1 MKEFELKSYK
11 ITGLDFVNSL
21 EKQKNFLEQPIKLEL
36 NYQYSYNVGY
46 KNDNTCRGEFKAAI
60 KDKKLA
66 DKFALTVTVAGDF
79 STAPGVAKE
88 VLHVKTYDALFPYV
102 KALVSSFTASAGI
115 PPIYIPYI
123 DISEQSIYRVEMP
136 RPQNDP

>member
-11 ITGLDFVNSL
+11 ITAVDFKNSL
-21 EKQKNFLEQPIKLEL
+21 DVPTKLEL

-46 KNDNTCRGEFKAAI
+46 SNHNTCRGEFKAVIA
-60 KDKKLA
+60 DKKLA
-66 DKFALTVTVAGDF
+66 DKFALTITVSAIF
-79 STAPGVAKE
+79 TTAPDIAKE

-102 KALVSSFTASAGI
+102 KALVSGFTASAGI

-123 DISEQSIYRVEMP
+123 DISDKSIYRVEMP
-136 RPQNDP
+136 RPQNDT

>member
-11 ITGLDFVNSL
+11 ITAINFANNLDA
-21 EKQKNFLEQPIKLEL
+21 PTKLEL

-46 KNDNTCRGEFKAAI
+46 SNHNTCRGEFKAEI

-66 DKFALTVTVAGDF
+66 DKFSLTVTVAGIF
-79 STAPGVAKE
+79 TTAAGVAKE

-102 KALVSSFTASAGI
+102 KALVSTMTASAGI

-123 DISEQSIYRVEMP
+123 DISNKNIYRVEMP
-136 RPQNDP
+136 RPQND

>member
-11 ITGLDFVNSL
+11 ITAINFVNSL
-21 EKQKNFLEQPIKLEL
+21 DAPTKLEL

-46 KNDNTCRGEFKAAI
+46 SNHNPCRGEFKAEI

-66 DKFALTVTVAGDF
+66 DKFSLTVTVAGIF
-79 STAPGVAKE
+79 TTVEGVAKE

-102 KALVSSFTASAGI
+102 KALVSTMTASAGI

-123 DISEQSIYRVEMP
+123 DISNKNIYRVEMP
-136 RPQNDP
+136 RPQND

>member
-1 MKEFELKSYK
+1 MKEFDLKNYRISELQ
-11 ITGLDFVNSL
+11 FVNKL
-21 EKQKNFLEQPIKLEL
+21 DRPAKLEL

-46 KNDNTCRGEFKAAI
+46 SEHNTCRGEFKAEI

-66 DKFALTVTVAGDF
+66 DKFSLTVTVAGIF
-79 STAPGVAKE
+79 TTAEGVAKE

-102 KALVSSFTASAGI
+102 KALVSTMTASAGI

-123 DISEQSIYRVEMP
+123 DISNKNIYRVEMP
-136 RPQNDP
+136 RPQND

>member
-11 ITGLDFVNSL
+11 ITAINFVNSL
-21 EKQKNFLEQPIKLEL
+21 DVPTKLEL

-46 KNDNTCRGEFKAAI
+46 SNHNTCRGEFKAEI

-66 DKFALTVTVAGDF
+66 DKFSLTVTVAGIF
-79 STAPGVAKE
+79 TTAAGVAKE

-102 KALVSSFTASAGI
+102 KALVSTMTASAGI

-123 DISEQSIYRVEMP
+123 DISNKNIYRVEMP
-136 RPQNDP
+136 RPQND

>member
-11 ITGLDFVNSL
+11 ITAINFVNSL
-21 EKQKNFLEQPIKLEL
+21 DVPTKLEL

-46 KNDNTCRGEFKAAI
+46 SAHNTCRGEFKAEV

-66 DKFALTVTVAGDF
+66 DKFSLTVTVAGIF
-79 STAPGVAKE
+79 TTAEGVAKE

-102 KALVSSFTASAGI
+102 KALVSTMTASAGI

-123 DISEQSIYRVEMP
+123 DISNKNIYRVEMP
-136 RPQNDP
+136 RPYND

>member
-11 ITGLDFVNSL
+11 ITAINFVNNL
-21 EKQKNFLEQPIKLEL
+21 DAPTKLEL

-46 KNDNTCRGEFKAAI
+46 SNHNTCRGEFKAEI

-66 DKFALTVTVAGDF
+66 DKFSLTVTVAGIF
-79 STAPGVAKE
+79 TTAAGVAKE

-102 KALVSSFTASAGI
+102 KALVSTMTASAGI

-123 DISEQSIYRVEMP
+123 DISNKNIYRVEMP
-136 RPQNDP
+136 RPHND

>member
-1 MKEFELKSYK
+1 MKEKEFELKSYK
-11 ITGLDFVNSL
+11 ITAINFVNSL
-21 EKQKNFLEQPIKLEL
+21 DVPTKLEL

-46 KNDNTCRGEFKAAI
+46 SAHNTCRGEFKAEI

-66 DKFALTVTVAGDF
+66 DKFSLTVTVAGIF
-79 STAPGVAKE
+79 TTAQGVAKE

-102 KALVSSFTASAGI
+102 KALVSTMTASAGI

-123 DISEQSIYRVEMP
+123 DISDKNIYRVEMP
-136 RPQNDP
+136 RPHND

>member
-1 MKEFELKSYK
+1 MKEKEFELKSYK
-11 ITGLDFVNSL
+11 ITAINFVNSL
-21 EKQKNFLEQPIKLEL
+21 DVPTKLEL

-46 KNDNTCRGEFKAAI
+46 SAHNTCRGEFKAEI

-66 DKFALTVTVAGDF
+66 DKFSLTVTVAGIF
-79 STAPGVAKE
+79 TTAPGVAKE

-102 KALVSSFTASAGI
+102 KALVSTMTASAGI

-123 DISEQSIYRVEMP
+123 DISDKNIYRVEMP
-136 RPQNDP
+136 RPHND

>member
-11 ITGLDFVNSL
+11 ITAINFVNNL
-21 EKQKNFLEQPIKLEL
+21 DAPTKLEL

-46 KNDNTCRGEFKAAI
+46 SNHNTCRGEFKAEI

-66 DKFALTVTVAGDF
+66 DKFSLTVTVAGIF
-79 STAPGVAKE
+79 TTAEGVAKE

-102 KALVSSFTASAGI
+102 KALVSTMTASAGI

-123 DISEQSIYRVEMP
+123 DISNKNIYRVEMP
-136 RPQNDP
+136 RPQND

>member
-11 ITGLDFVNSL
+11 ITAVDFKNSL
-21 EKQKNFLEQPIKLEL
+21 DVPTKLEL

-46 KNDNTCRGEFKAAI
+46 SNHNTCRGEFKAVIA
-60 KDKKLA
+60 DKKIA
-66 DKFALTVTVAGDF
+66 DKFALTITVSAIF
-79 STAPGVAKE
+79 TTAQGIAKE

-123 DISEQSIYRVEMP
+123 DISDKSIYRVEMP

>member
-11 ITGLDFVNSL
+11 ITAINFVNSL
-21 EKQKNFLEQPIKLEL
+21 DVPTKLEL

-46 KNDNTCRGEFKAAI
+46 SAHNTCRGEFKAEI

-66 DKFALTVTVAGDF
+66 DKFSLTVTVAGIF
-79 STAPGVAKE
+79 TTAEGVAKE

-102 KALVSSFTASAGI
+102 KALVSTMTASAGI

-123 DISEQSIYRVEMP
+123 DISNKNIYRVEMP
-136 RPQNDP
+136 RPHND